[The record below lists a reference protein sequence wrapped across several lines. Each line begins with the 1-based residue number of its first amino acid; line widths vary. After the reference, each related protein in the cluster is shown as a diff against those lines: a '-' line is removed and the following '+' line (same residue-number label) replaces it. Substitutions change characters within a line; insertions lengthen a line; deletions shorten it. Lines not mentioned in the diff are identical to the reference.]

1 MLSLREPASRVP
13 QVCPVAVVS
22 APLALL
28 APPSQLTEPK
38 RHA

>member
-1 MLSLREPASRVP
+1 MLSLREPALRVP
-13 QVCPVAVVS
+13 QVCPVALVS
-22 APLALL
+22 ASIALI